1 MKFIKILF
9 LSFGIKILSLSILLI
24 SRILTARI
32 LPPADFGSVGNA
44 LNLIT
49 IITRWSSLGAG
60 PATQFTA
67 SKFSSKKNSLLIYA
81 IIFSVFTGI
90 TGLLI
95 FYYFKAEI
103 FSSQFKNDQNGYVF
117 LRFISWLPVINLSM
131 TLPIL
136 VLGLGHFKEYS
147 FTQVL
152 PLLFQAVVIS
162 LAYNQQN
169 AFEFIIWA
177 QIISWILTVA
187 ITLVFIDYKNFSFKF
202 DGKLFEIYSK
212 YALKA
217 WPQVTLQFG
226 ISRFAVLIGSYLFTS
241 QDLGYFI
248 LAANLAES
256 FLILSTS
263 LTPLIFNRIASKG
276 PDFAFLGKSLRF
288 SGLSFIFIWPVV
300 TLFGKPIFLLIF
312 GVAYDPSWNL
322 FLLLLISTMFH
333 ALNRICMN
341 YIGATGKNMI
351 LSGIQL
357 TQLILLF
364 LMGFCACSF
373 FGITG
378 LCYAS
383 TAVAVTGF
391 LCYIFII
398 KKMEEK
404 QISDLFSLFLFDRK
418 DINMLR
424 RILKDIRD
432 N

>member
-1 MKFIKILF
+1 MKFIKILS
-9 LSFGIKILSLSILLI
+9 LSFGTKILSLAILLI

-32 LPPADFGSVGNA
+32 LSPADFGSVGNA

-49 IITRWSSLGAG
+49 IITRWSSLGSG
-60 PATQFTA
+60 PATQFIA
-67 SKFSSKKNSLLIYA
+67 SKYSSQRNSLLIYA

-90 TGLLI
+90 TALLI

-103 FSSQFKNDQNGYVF
+103 SSSQFKNDQSGAAF
-117 LRFISWLPVINLSM
+117 LRFIPWLPVINLSM

-136 VLGLGHFKEYS
+136 LLGLGRFKEYS

-152 PLLFQAVVIS
+152 PLLFQVVVIL
-162 LAYNQQN
+162 LAYNRQN
-169 AFEFIIWA
+169 AFNFIVWA
-177 QIISWILTVA
+177 QVISWISTVA
-187 ITLVFIDYKNFSFKF
+187 ITLVFIDYKNFSFEF
-202 DGKLFEIYSK
+202 DGKLFEIYCK

-217 WPQVTLQFG
+217 WPQVVLQFG
-226 ISRFAVLIGSYLFTS
+226 ISRFAVLIGSYFLS
-241 QDLGYFI
+241 VQDLGYFI
-248 LAANLAES
+248 LATNLTES

-263 LTPLIFNRIASKG
+263 LTPLVFNRIASRG
-276 PDFAFLGKSLRF
+276 PDFSFLGKSLRF
-288 SGLSFIFIWPVV
+288 TGLSFILICPIV
-300 TLFGKPIFLLIF
+300 TCFGKPIFLLFF
-312 GVAYDPSWNL
+312 GVPYDPSWNL
-322 FLLLLISTMFH
+322 FLLLLISTMFN

-341 YIGATGKNMI
+341 YIAAMGKNMI

-364 LMGFCACSF
+364 LGGFWACSV

-383 TAVAVTGF
+383 TTASVTGF

-404 QISDLFSLFLFDRK
+404 QISDLFSLFLFERK
-418 DINMLR
+418 DIDMLR
-424 RILKDIRD
+424 RIFTNHKK
-432 N
+432 